1 MCFIERASCIFRRKN
16 DVRVLIGLC
25 AVDST
30 AHMTGMVAISSIFG
44 DPENE
49 QKFLE
54 ATSRDEIYDLFI
66 SHADAQ

>member
-1 MCFIERASCIFRRKN
+1 
-16 DVRVLIGLC
+16 
-25 AVDST
+25 
-30 AHMTGMVAISSIFG
+30 MTGMVAISSIFG

-54 ATSRDEIYDLFI
+54 ATSADEIYDLFI